1 MVPCRRDENRSVVQW
16 LDMPSHEP
24 PQPKVTWEKEAKPHW
39 YTPKFAQR
47 RCPGHNEAVSNQGSN
62 SSHRFCVVTALTLS
76 RDFLR
81 SDLFEPYATV
91 GMRGISAYTNRHGY
105 TFHPIFFQGP
115 GDEHPGWQRVRL
127 TLQLLRMNVC
137 DWAFWMEGDMFI
149 TNCTRTLDDILAAAS
164 PANSKH
170 FVFSC
175 DPTLNTGAGFIRNS
189 ANAIATLEK
198 VLDMRTTHG
207 QYAEVMKIEHNGAF
221 MILQKHK
228 EYNKQLLLAPQRLF
242 NSYPTNWKPGD
253 LLVHFPGLHKKEIP
267 SWLRKHPPHTW
278 DNCNNLTYRAQTS
291 ASAKTTLHAPKD
303 NSREVSGRGRPET
316 DAIAE
321 WGARAQHIRRSRDAH
336 DQNR

>member
-1 MVPCRRDENRSVVQW
+1 MSSALRPRKQEDLPVRALSMVPCRRDENRSVVQW

-149 TNCTRTLDDILAAAS
+149 TNYTRTLDDILATAS
-164 PANSKH
+164 PASSKH

-175 DPTLNTGAGFIRNS
+175 DPTMNTGAGFIRNS

-198 VLDMRTTHG
+198 VLEMRTTHG
-207 QYAEVMKIEHNGAF
+207 QYAEVMKIDHNGAF
-221 MILQKHK
+221 MILQHHT
-228 EYNKQLLLAPQRLF
+228 EQLLLAPQRLF
-242 NSYPTNWKPGD
+242 NSYPSNWKPGD
-253 LLVHFPGLHKKEIP
+253 LLVHFPGLHKKEVHG
-267 SWLRKHPPHTW
+267 WLREHPPHAW
-278 DNCNNLTYRAQTS
+278 DAWSNFTHRAQTR
-291 ASAKTTLHAPKD
+291 ASSNPVD
-303 NSREVSGRGRPET
+303 
-316 DAIAE
+316 
-321 WGARAQHIRRSRDAH
+321 
-336 DQNR
+336 